1 MGTAH
6 SNRDPIS
13 TRGNVQ
19 LLSREA
25 FTNLVKLIVFQFSVK
40 RIYFVS
46 FLLRLSVWENYKKSQ
61 RTAAV
66 PHSLGCARG
75 EGPSARAE
83 AGMWDELVELQL
95 ELPLGPYPAG
105 GHAAHLRTHHKP
117 LPVKLGSADFFILG
131 TAFMQ
136 EPQVFI
142 GQARINS
149 NTDPSPASDL
159 CDVKYAGSVC
169 PFPEEEEGEW
179 DEPGFVSWGWSI

>member
-25 FTNLVKLIVFQFSVK
+25 FTNLVKLTVVQFSIK

-66 PHSLGCARG
+66 PHSLGCAG

-83 AGMWDELVELQL
+83 AGIWDELVGLQL

-105 GHAAHLRTHHKP
+105 GPTSYLRTHHKP

-131 TAFMQ
+131 AVFMQ

-142 GQARINS
+142 GQA
-149 NTDPSPASDL
+149 T
-159 CDVKYAGSVC
+159 
-169 PFPEEEEGEW
+169 
-179 DEPGFVSWGWSI
+179 